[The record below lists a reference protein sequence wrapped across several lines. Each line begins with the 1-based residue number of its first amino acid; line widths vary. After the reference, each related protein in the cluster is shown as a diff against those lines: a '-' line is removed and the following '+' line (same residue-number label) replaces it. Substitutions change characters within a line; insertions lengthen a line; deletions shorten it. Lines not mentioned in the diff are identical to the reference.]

1 MSETIS
7 VVRPAYALEEAYR
20 MGHDEF
26 SDLRGEEAENF
37 EFRYFTDTARWA
49 NFILPKLR
57 AMAGYADTAGG
68 TYTDER
74 RIAAIR
80 PGCEEDTPAEAR
92 LIDGHH
98 LFTSLV
104 DAYRTGAYDAVEDTY
119 DPDAAQHHF

>member
-26 SDLRGEEAENF
+26 SDLRGEETENF

-49 NFILPKLR
+49 NHILPKLR

-74 RIAAIR
+74 RIAAIH

-98 LFTSLV
+98 LFRSLV

-119 DPDAAQHHF
+119 DPDSAQHHF